1 MLLVQ
6 RVVIQ
11 THIEY
16 FVSVL
21 LHFDSVI
28 FGIIPHFN
36 IVIEDFVPGTRGLS
50 PHSHYVVVFCT
61 DLLS

>member
-1 MLLVQ
+1 MLLAQ
-6 RVVIQ
+6 RVVIHM
-11 THIEY
+11 HIED

-36 IVIEDFVPGTRGLS
+36 IVIA
-50 PHSHYVVVFCT
+50 VFPVR
-61 DLLS
+61 LLPELCYSTSVIV